1 MHYNANLLPILAIFV
16 SFVHLQKECMTAG
29 VHTLLSVAQ
38 FFDMSK
44 AKSNDALLRM
54 ATGEHSLAAYI

>member
-1 MHYNANLLPILAIFV
+1 MIV
-16 SFVHLQKECMTAG
+16 G
-29 VHTLLSVAQ
+29 VYTLLSVAQ

-54 ATGEHSLAAYI
+54 ATREDSLAAYTTIV